1 MKICAIICE
10 YNPFHNGHRYQL
22 SEIRRLSGCDK
33 ILCVMSGNF
42 TQRGEPAVFNKY
54 VRARHAVA
62 CGADAVIELPTAFA
76 VSPAELFA
84 RGAVHILS
92 SIPAVEKLA
101 FGCESGTKESFLAAA
116 KATLT
121 EDKQFKTA
129 LKENMKD
136 GTSYIR
142 ARNEALL
149 SMNADVD
156 ESLLSSP
163 NNLLGTEYCRALLLK
178 GKPIEPLPIQRV
190 GGGYADTALFKDF
203 SSATALRAALEQD
216 GGIARNSGV
225 TRKTQ
230 KALKRNMPE
239 FVYREHLSYRPL
251 PYEKATLCALLRASA
266 DEIAACPDCSEGLE
280 NRLVAM
286 TRSNPDYD
294 DMLKKVVSKRYT
306 LSRLKRIL
314 MQNFL
319 GIRLK
324 DVRNY
329 AETPL
334 YCKTLAVKKTEAEE
348 ILAELSK
355 GGFPA
360 IVRKSDYS
368 LLKKDAVPCF
378 ETDLRANELYAALS
392 GNYANPYETLFV

>member
-1 MKICAIICE
+1 
-10 YNPFHNGHRYQL
+10 
-22 SEIRRLSGCDK
+22 
-33 ILCVMSGNF
+33 
-42 TQRGEPAVFNKY
+42 
-54 VRARHAVA
+54 
-62 CGADAVIELPTAFA
+62 
-76 VSPAELFA
+76 
-84 RGAVHILS
+84 
-92 SIPAVEKLA
+92 
-101 FGCESGTKESFLAAA
+101 
-116 KATLT
+116 
-121 EDKQFKTA
+121 
-129 LKENMKD
+129 
-136 GTSYIR
+136 
-142 ARNEALL
+142 
-149 SMNADVD
+149 
-156 ESLLSSP
+156 
-163 NNLLGTEYCRALLLK
+163 
-178 GKPIEPLPIQRV
+178 
-190 GGGYADTALFKDF
+190 
-203 SSATALRAALEQD
+203 
-216 GGIARNSGV
+216 
-225 TRKTQ
+225 
-230 KALKRNMPE
+230 
-239 FVYREHLSYRPL
+239 
-251 PYEKATLCALLRASA
+251 
-266 DEIAACPDCSEGLE
+266 
-280 NRLVAM
+280 M